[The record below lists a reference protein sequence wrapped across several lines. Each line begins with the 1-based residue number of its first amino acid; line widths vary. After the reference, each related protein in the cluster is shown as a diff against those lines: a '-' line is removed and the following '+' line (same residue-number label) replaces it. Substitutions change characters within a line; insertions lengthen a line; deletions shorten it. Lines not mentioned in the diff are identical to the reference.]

1 MDTIVSKTSNVV
13 NSLTVSEALETPL
26 FGVVEGLCTCKGDP
40 KWLQKSLGDW
50 MRTLPGPKSW
60 CDGLARLAGDSPDAY
75 KEEKRAAHGFQFFH
89 TAPARSYD
97 AAVEHAGSVSG
108 IWIVD
113 IDHIAPEHM
122 QTVTNALIQMP
133 ACVGVGV
140 SVSRRGLAAAMCYT
154 PGDDAAINGAYAE
167 RVFNAVSAYADN
179 ALEALG
185 LSVKA
190 DQHAKNGVRWRYCLQ
205 SPVFPPMDR
214 IVEPVEIPE
223 TVQTATQNGQTATQT
238 GQTTTQN
245 GQTDKRLDN
254 ALAALTGSALADGH
268 TRNRRLNSAIFA
280 AFDAGLSNDEVACAV
295 RPALEA
301 AAPKSSRLKGDEL
314 PRLIADLRT
323 KKPKEKAK
331 NRNVAAEWFKAWRFD
346 TFTRRFFNPD
356 GVPFTL
362 DDAAAQCCRACDEMT
377 LNAASEAAIVWVKNN
392 PPRQFDSLTERVQE
406 LAAAYTP
413 ADDGAIAAYAARCG
427 LDVYETRRLTLW
439 LYQICGRAIKRGEKT
454 DGMLV
459 LTGPQGA
466 GKSQFFDGIARVL
479 TGTGA
484 PAYSFAAGK
493 DGEILLA
500 SAPVVV
506 IDEIDRVLRKSDVA
520 ELKTRITATQSCV
533 RAPYDRDPQTRL
545 NCAVFGATTN
555 DATPIPAGEGEAR
568 RYWVVAVNSSIRFT
582 SAEEPAAMMR
592 EAAHAVCTAIEAV
605 GESYDPVTTAGK
617 VWVSTP
623 EEDAETAE
631 RNRAAK
637 VEDAA
642 TIAISAALNALSQFT
657 RGPEGQKLHGLKA
670 LATAINTGDS
680 RGLGICATWPAPDN
694 RAADVRRL
702 IAARCSRQTR
712 KFNGG
717 VINGYTLADL
727 ATEFGEN
734 VTEEEAADGITPFDP
749 AWPEV

>member
-1 MDTIVSKTSNVV
+1 MDTVVSKNTSVV

-26 FGVVEGLCTCKGDP
+26 FGVIESQCFCKGDQ
-40 KWLQKSLGDW
+40 KWVQQSLGDW
-50 MRTLPGPKSW
+50 MRTLPGQKSW
-60 CDGLARLAGDSPDAY
+60 CDTLAKRAVDSPDAY
-75 KEEKRAAHGFQFFH
+75 KELKGKAHGFQFFH
-89 TAPARSYD
+89 TAPARSYA

-113 IDHIAPEHM
+113 IDHIAQEHM
-122 QTVTNALIQMP
+122 QAVQNALLELP

-140 SVSRRGLAAAMCYT
+140 SLSRRGLAAAMCYT

-167 RVFNAVSAYADN
+167 RVFNAVSAYADT

-185 LSVKA
+185 LSVAA
-190 DQHAKNGVRWRYCLQ
+190 DKDAKNGVRWRFCLQ

-223 TVQTATQNGQTATQT
+223 TGQTATQT
-238 GQTTTQN
+238 GQTATQT

-280 AFDAGLSNDEVACAV
+280 AFDAGMSNDEVACVV

-323 KKPKEKAK
+323 KKPKEK
-331 NRNVAAEWFKAWRFD
+331 NRNVAAEWFKSWRFD

-356 GVPFTL
+356 GVAFTL

-377 LNAASEAAIVWVKNN
+377 LNAASEAAVVWVKNN
-392 PPRQFDSLTERVQE
+392 PPKQFDSLTERVQE

-427 LDVYETRRLTLW
+427 LDAYETRRLTLW

-466 GKSQFFDGIARVL
+466 GKSQFFDGIARTL
-479 TGTGA
+479 TGSGA

-592 EAAHAVCTAIEAV
+592 EAAHAVCTALEAV
-605 GESYDPVTTAGK
+605 GEAYDPVTTAGK

-623 EEDAETAE
+623 KEDAETAE

-637 VEDAA
+637 VEDSA
-642 TIAISAALNALSQFT
+642 TIAISAALDALSQFT
-657 RGPEGQKLHGLKA
+657 RGPEGQRLHGLKA

-680 RGLGICATWPAPDN
+680 RGLGICASWPAPDN

-702 IAARCSRQTR
+702 IAARCQRR
-712 KFNGG
+712 IVRYHGAMAAG
-717 VINGYTLADL
+717 VVAGVVAGYTLADL
-727 ATEFGEN
+727 ANEFGEHAS
-734 VTEEEAADGITPFDP
+734 EAETADDVTPFDP
-749 AWPEV
+749 AWPEL

>member
-1 MDTIVSKTSNVV
+1 MDTVVSKSTRIV

-26 FGVVEGLCTCKGDP
+26 FGVIEGQCFCKGKP
-40 KWLQKSLGDW
+40 KWVQKSLGEW

-60 CDGLARLAGDSPDAY
+60 CDALARLAGDSPDAY
-75 KEEKRAAHGFQFFH
+75 KEKKLAAHGFQFFH
-89 TAPARSYD
+89 TAPARSYS

-113 IDHIAPEHM
+113 IDHIAPDHM
-122 QTVTNALIQMP
+122 QTVTNALIHLP

-140 SVSRRGLAAAMCYT
+140 STSRRGLAAAMCYT
-154 PGDDAAINGAYAE
+154 RGDDAAINGAYAE
-167 RVFNAVSAYADN
+167 RVFNAVSAYADT
-179 ALEALG
+179 ALKALG
-185 LSVKA
+185 LSVTA
-190 DQHAKNGVRWRYCLQ
+190 DKDAKNGVRWRFCLQ
-205 SPVFPPMDR
+205 NPAFPPMDR
-214 IVEPVEIPE
+214 VVEPVEIPE
-223 TVQTATQNGQTATQT
+223 ATQTVQTASQA
-238 GQTTTQN
+238 
-245 GQTDKRLDN
+245 GQTDKRLDD

-280 AFDAGLSNDEVACAV
+280 AFDAGMNNDEVACAV

-323 KKPKEKAK
+323 KKPKEK

-356 GVPFTL
+356 GVAFTL
-362 DDAAAQCCRACDEMT
+362 DDAAAQCCRACEEMT
-377 LNAASEAAIVWVKNN
+377 LNAASEAAVVWVKNN
-392 PPRQFDSLTERVQE
+392 PTRQFDSLTERVQE

-427 LDVYETRRLTLW
+427 LDEYETRRLTLW

-568 RYWVVAVNSSIRFT
+568 RYWVVVVNSSIRFT
-582 SAEEPAAMMR
+582 NAEEPAAMMR
-592 EAAHAVCTAIEAV
+592 EAAHAVCTALEVV
-605 GESYDPVTTAGK
+605 GDAYDPVTTAGK

-642 TIAISAALNALSQFT
+642 TIAISAAIRALERFT
-657 RGPEGQKLHGLKA
+657 RGQEGQRLHGLKA

-712 KFNGG
+712 KSNG
-717 VINGYTLADL
+717 VILNGYTLAEL
-727 ATEFGEN
+727 ASEFGEN
-734 VTEEEAADGITPFDP
+734 VTEEAAADGVTPFDP
-749 AWPEV
+749 AWPEL

>member
-1 MDTIVSKTSNVV
+1 MDTVVSKNTSVV

-26 FGVVEGLCTCKGDP
+26 FGVIEGQCFCKGEP
-40 KWLQKSLGDW
+40 KWAQQSLGDW
-50 MRTLPGPKSW
+50 MRTLPGTKSW
-60 CDGLARLAGDSPDAY
+60 CDTLAKRAVDSPDAY
-75 KEEKRAAHGFQFFH
+75 KELKRAAHGFQFFH
-89 TAPARSYD
+89 TAPARSYS

-113 IDHIAPEHM
+113 IDHLKPEHM
-122 QTVTNALIQMP
+122 QTVTNALIQLP

-140 SVSRRGLAAAMCYT
+140 STSRRGLAAAMCYT
-154 PGDDAAINGAYAE
+154 PGDDAEINGTYAE
-167 RVFNAVSAYADN
+167 RVFNAVSAYADT
-179 ALEALG
+179 ALGAIG
-185 LSVKA
+185 LSVTA
-190 DQHAKNGVRWRYCLQ
+190 DRDAKNGVRWRFCLQ
-205 SPVFPPMDR
+205 NPVFPPMDR
-214 IVEPVEIPE
+214 IVEPVTIPQ
-223 TVQTATQNGQTATQT
+223 TVQTGQTATHT
-238 GQTTTQN
+238 GQTPQTV
-245 GQTDKRLDN
+245 QTDKRLDN

-280 AFDAGLSNDEVACAV
+280 AFDAGLTDSQALETV

-314 PRLIADLRT
+314 ARLIADLRT
-323 KKPKEKAK
+323 KKPKEK

-346 TFTRRFFNPD
+346 TFTRRFFNPN
-356 GVPFTL
+356 GVAFTL

-377 LNAASEAAIVWVKNN
+377 LNAASEAAVVWVKNN
-392 PPRQFDSLTERVQE
+392 PPKQFDSLTERVQE
-406 LAAAYTP
+406 LAKSYTP

-427 LDVYETRRLTLW
+427 LDTYETRRLTLW

-466 GKSQFFDGIARVL
+466 GKSQFFDGIARTL
-479 TGTGA
+479 TGSGA

-592 EAAHAVCTAIEAV
+592 EAAHAVCTALEAV
-605 GESYDPVTTAGK
+605 GEAYDPVTTAGK

-623 EEDAETAE
+623 EEDVETAE

-642 TIAISAALNALSQFT
+642 TIAISAALDALSQFT

-712 KFNGG
+712 KCNGA
-717 VINGYTLADL
+717 ILNGYTLADL
-727 ATEFGEN
+727 AMEFGEN

>member
-254 ALAALTGSALADGH
+254 ALAALTGSALADGVLLQIYGRKSQRKRQR
-268 TRNRRLNSAIFA
+268 TGTWPLNGS
-280 AFDAGLSNDEVACAV
+280 
-295 RPALEA
+295 
-301 AAPKSSRLKGDEL
+301 
-314 PRLIADLRT
+314 
-323 KKPKEKAK
+323 
-331 NRNVAAEWFKAWRFD
+331 
-346 TFTRRFFNPD
+346 
-356 GVPFTL
+356 
-362 DDAAAQCCRACDEMT
+362 
-377 LNAASEAAIVWVKNN
+377 
-392 PPRQFDSLTERVQE
+392 
-406 LAAAYTP
+406 
-413 ADDGAIAAYAARCG
+413 
-427 LDVYETRRLTLW
+427 
-439 LYQICGRAIKRGEKT
+439 KRGDST
-454 DGMLV
+454 LSH
-459 LTGPQGA
+459 A
-466 GKSQFFDGIARVL
+466 GSSIQTACHLRW
-479 TGTGA
+479 TT
-484 PAYSFAAGK
+484 PPPS
-493 DGEILLA
+493 
-500 SAPVVV
+500 VVV
-506 IDEIDRVLRKSDVA
+506 HV
-520 ELKTRITATQSCV
+520 
-533 RAPYDRDPQTRL
+533 
-545 NCAVFGATTN
+545 
-555 DATPIPAGEGEAR
+555 
-568 RYWVVAVNSSIRFT
+568 
-582 SAEEPAAMMR
+582 MR
-592 EAAHAVCTAIEAV
+592 
-605 GESYDPVTTAGK
+605 
-617 VWVSTP
+617 
-623 EEDAETAE
+623 
-631 RNRAAK
+631 
-637 VEDAA
+637 
-642 TIAISAALNALSQFT
+642 
-657 RGPEGQKLHGLKA
+657 
-670 LATAINTGDS
+670 
-680 RGLGICATWPAPDN
+680 
-694 RAADVRRL
+694 
-702 IAARCSRQTR
+702 
-712 KFNGG
+712 
-717 VINGYTLADL
+717 
-727 ATEFGEN
+727 
-734 VTEEEAADGITPFDP
+734 
-749 AWPEV
+749 